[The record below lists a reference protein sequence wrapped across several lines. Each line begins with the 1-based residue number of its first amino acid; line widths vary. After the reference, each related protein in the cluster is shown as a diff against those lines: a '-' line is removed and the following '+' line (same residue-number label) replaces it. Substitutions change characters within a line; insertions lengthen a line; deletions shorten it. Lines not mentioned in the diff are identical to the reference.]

1 MAKKP
6 VTKEPKPKTTSK
18 APESEALNASGIGAE
33 LGKLGDALSVQA
45 TEQATEVLNAVNASK
60 VSTEAGFSKLE
71 KAVGP
76 GFKSVG
82 SGLKSVQKKL
92 DKLSEDLSEEET
104 EEAKPEKSSK
114 GSSGFWFIPGLVI
127 GLSVGLFGGFTYKA
141 ETTSTASMS
150 EETLAEVKEL
160 KSLLKEHLPAKD
172 KVASRGT
179 GAPKAG
185 VVATYC
191 PGKKGKKSRNVTL
204 WGWQGDVKTQVC
216 ELNDDGCYDC
226 MQLQRR
232 VPPCEFNEFSCSQ
245 VVDKKVK
252 ATTKAFCTESLEKD
266 LDPEDLPAECQ
277 Q

>member
-1 MAKKP
+1 MCIRD
-6 VTKEPKPKTTSK
+6 S
-18 APESEALNASGIGAE
+18 
-33 LGKLGDALSVQA
+33 
-45 TEQATEVLNAVNASK
+45 
-60 VSTEAGFSKLE
+60 
-71 KAVGP
+71 
-76 GFKSVG
+76 
-82 SGLKSVQKKL
+82 
-92 DKLSEDLSEEET
+92 
-104 EEAKPEKSSK
+104 
-114 GSSGFWFIPGLVI
+114 
-127 GLSVGLFGGFTYKA
+127 FGGFTYKA

-150 EETLAEVKEL
+150 EEAMARVMA
-160 KSLLKEHLPAKD
+160 SVLKEHLPAKD
-172 KVASRGT
+172 KVASRGM

-191 PGKKGKKSRNVTL
+191 PGKKGKKSRNVTQ

-245 VVDKKVK
+245 VVDEKVK
-252 ATTKAFCTESLEKD
+252 ARTKAFCAESLEKD